1 MDASLRTFHA
11 DKPTQ
16 RKEQMKKLP
25 KKVYVRRE
33 FEGDASLNQ
42 APLRLSAMDA
52 LAILKRETGDWLRH
66 SRLRRSTGR

>member
-1 MDASLRTFHA
+1 MSAKA
-11 DKPTQ
+11 G
-16 RKEQMKKLP
+16 KLIP
-25 KKVYVRRE
+25 SGLVDVAATVRRDPTEQE